1 MSWRRELAKFGALFR
16 RRKPVD
22 DLEEEIRA
30 HLAMEEQEN
39 LESGMPRDEAH
50 YAALRRFGNVT
61 LAHERSREMWGW
73 NWAETLW
80 QDLRFGLRMLLKNP
94 GFTAVAVLTLA
105 LGIGA
110 NSAIFSVVNALLL
123 RPLPFHDAQRLVQIK
138 EKLPLLSPEP
148 VNVPA
153 PDVLEFQ

>member
-1 MSWRRELAKFGALFR
+1 MTWRRELAKLAALFR
-16 RRKPVD
+16 RSKPVA

-39 LESGMPRDEAH
+39 LESGMPPEEAH

-61 LAHERSREMWGW
+61 LAQERSREMWGW
-73 NWAETLW
+73 NSVETLW
-80 QDLRFGLRMLLKNP
+80 QDLRYGVRMLAKNP

-110 NSAIFSVVNALLL
+110 NTAIFSLGNVFMF
-123 RPLPFHDAQRLVQIK
+123 RPLPVKDADRLAAVAVQYHAD
-138 EKLPLLSPEP
+138 EDPG
-148 VNVPA
+148 
-153 PDVLEFQ
+153 